1 MQATRARLAPYPPPA
16 AAPQDEAVT
25 LTSCYRRDSV
35 KAFPRV
41 NHSSTGLR
49 LVFCRTRTRVVLPSA
64 THSPKQ
70 KAAAS
75 EFMTEGNVHRDLR
88 VVGMAHQRGVCRW
101 RQMLALGDA
110 LDPPHPPTSCP
121 APPTVRVA
129 DDISVAPVQRTVH
142 FVRKQQLL
150 QRLRYHLQQKV
161 IEPVQLEMVEN
172 QPLVWDATG
181 ALKVRS
187 PRAIAK
193 QKPANKRRISEYF
206 RSLDVITC

>member
-1 MQATRARLAPYPPPA
+1 
-16 AAPQDEAVT
+16 
-25 LTSCYRRDSV
+25 
-35 KAFPRV
+35 
-41 NHSSTGLR
+41 
-49 LVFCRTRTRVVLPSA
+49 
-64 THSPKQ
+64 
-70 KAAAS
+70 
-75 EFMTEGNVHRDLR
+75 
-88 VVGMAHQRGVCRW
+88 
-101 RQMLALGDA
+101 
-110 LDPPHPPTSCP
+110 
-121 APPTVRVA
+121 
-129 DDISVAPVQRTVH
+129 VH